1 MEILA
6 IIKSKSK
13 EDQVVVVS
21 QFRPPIGNKVLEFPA
36 GIVYS
41 LITHTLII
49 ILGLIDAGETPDQAA
64 LRELKEECG
73 YSDAGPP
80 CIILCES
87 NSLAGVKIVG
97 TSPIAVMEP
106 GMSNANGI
114 LVNIEVFFDK
124 FASFETTIR

>member
-1 MEILA
+1 MQVLLA
-6 IIKSKSK
+6 
-13 EDQVVVVS
+13 
-21 QFRPPIGNKVLEFPA
+21 
-36 GIVYS
+36 
-41 LITHTLII
+41 
-49 ILGLIDAGETPDQAA
+49 
-64 LRELKEECG
+64 
-73 YSDAGPP
+73 
-80 CIILCES
+80 IILCES